1 MKKKHFLSI
10 ILNKYKQQQK
20 KKKKVEKEHKI
31 NLAITAANSGDKPR
45 ILTLVV
51 EELKT
56 KTGQQAE
63 LNKVTVEAE

>member
-10 ILNKYKQQQK
+10 ILNKYKQQQ

>member
-1 MKKKHFLSI
+1 MKKKTFPFH
-10 ILNKYKQQQK
+10 YPQQIQTTTK